1 MTTTVPFKTPLGQ
14 EELRTR
20 GHKLGQ
26 RHRTLLFLIDGRRP
40 LAEVLSLAHQAG
52 AETQHFEDLLRMGLV
67 ELPPDPTPPPPPP
80 LPVLTDEAAL
90 TSVDIVV
97 VEPPVLPQAGSA
109 ADDAVAVQPPPPPPP
124 VVEVR
129 RIAVQDLPVLR
140 DLPEGP
146 FERTVRQPGPFGDRP
161 SAAAEGDAAP
171 VAKVKAPASGAR
183 AKGSARAKVAPEPV
197 PEAPFERTQ
206 RLPGAS
212 SADVVAEPPAPR
224 SAPFKIK
231 MRMGKKPGRNLPVLQ
246 EPVLPSSTV
255 AAPPEPPSAS
265 ATPMR
270 GLPPV
275 AAAPEPAK
283 SLDID
288 LPIAAGEEARLL
300 QRVRERLTE
309 ALRLDAPLFS
319 ARTFMRVRSAQS
331 REELIDLVW
340 EIQDHLSHRRRSHK
354 ELTSLHEARDLLGL
368 GNTLVAGDE
377 SRPDYLDE

>member
-97 VEPPVLPQAGSA
+97 VEPPVVAASGEPGAGGP
-109 ADDAVAVQPPPPPPP
+109 DAVLAPPPVPPPP

-129 RIAVQDLPVLR
+129 RIAVPDLPVLR

-146 FERTVRQPGPFGDRP
+146 FERTVRQPGPFVDRP
-161 SAAAEGDAAP
+161 ADDAEG
-171 VAKVKAPASGAR
+171 APASKAG
-183 AKGSARAKVAPEPV
+183 AKGKTRTAGAGTRAKVVPDPV
-197 PEAPFERTQ
+197 PEDPFERTQ
-206 RLPGAS
+206 RLPGPS
-212 SADVVAEPPAPR
+212 SADAVAKPAAPR
-224 SAPFKIK
+224 SSPFK
-231 MRMGKKPGRNLPVLQ
+231 MRMGKKAGRNLPVLQ
-246 EPVLPSSTV
+246 EPVMPLPPV
-255 AAPPEPPSAS
+255 APAAEPLS
-265 ATPMR
+265 ATAR
-270 GLPPV
+270 RELPPV
-275 AAAPEPAK
+275 AATPEPAP

-288 LPIAAGEEARLL
+288 LPIADGEEARLL

-354 ELTSLHEARDLLGL
+354 ELSSLHEARDLLGL